1 MNSSSRIRRIL
12 LDLAMKRQHPGTG
25 SAREFLIKRTT
36 NKLWPNLNLVL
47 EPLNWAVVGAV
58 ATRLYMPERA
68 TLDFEIIIH
77 AVDGKE
83 ARRKLSAAG
92 FIYRGELSVG
102 GSSWTTPEGES
113 VDVLESKDKWL
124 TQALEEA
131 QTNKDAQGLP
141 IMPLQYL
148 ALMKFRAGR
157 VQDLAD
163 ITRMLGQ
170 ADDTTLDAV
179 RTVFAEYHPSDIED
193 LESMITLGKLEMQS
207 TE

>member
-1 MNSSSRIRRIL
+1 MNSSSRTRRIL
-12 LDLAMKRQHPGTG
+12 LDLAMKRQRPGTG

-36 NKLWPNLNLVL
+36 TMVWPNLKPVL
-47 EPLNWAVVGAV
+47 EPIEWAVVGAV

-68 TLDFEIIIH
+68 TLDFDIIIR
-77 AVDGKE
+77 AAEGKE

-102 GSSWTTPEGES
+102 GSSWTTPEDES

-124 TQALEEA
+124 IQALEEA
-131 QTNKDAQGLP
+131 QTNKDSQGLP

-148 ALMKFRAGR
+148 ALMKFRSGR

-170 ADDTTLDAV
+170 ADNATLDAV

-207 TE
+207 TK